1 MIKLSLIVAVQ
12 KNTNVIASN
21 NSIPWNNSDD
31 LQMFK
36 KITSYT
42 GISNYPNILI
52 CGYNTFKTL
61 PELKDRIVIVLTKNN
76 TELIFKNNYVCSSWI
91 DIFNLIKT
99 LKYTNI
105 FVIGGKQLYEYAFNH
120 PYFHELYLT
129 IIDSKEKYENT
140 ISIDINYCK
149 LKLIQNNNMFY
160 HYVSKNQSFEVQYM
174 NTLNEIM
181 YNGTELSTRNSI
193 TRSINNVS
201 IKIDLA
207 DGFPLL
213 TIRKNFWKGIVEELL
228 WFISGSTNTYDLQK
242 KGVNIWNQN
251 STRQFLDNRGLN
263 HLPEGSIGKAYG
275 YQMRHLKVDQI
286 KEVIHLLKNDPN
298 SRRIMINLWNVD
310 ELNEMALPPC
320 AFVYCFTVENGKLN
334 CLLTQRSHDISLGWN
349 ISTASLLVHIL
360 AKTCDLNVG
369 TVMHVISNCHIYQ
382 QHYECIK
389 EILNNHPHKLP
400 QLNIKVK
407 RDNVEDYKFED
418 FELINYTYNIIKGK
432 MEMIA

>member
-12 KNTNVIASN
+12 KNTNVISSN
-21 NSIPWNNSDD
+21 GIIPWNIKED

-61 PELKDRIVIVLTKNN
+61 PKFNDRIIIVLTNN
-76 TELIFKNNYVCSSWI
+76 HINEIKDNYTCSNWK

-99 LKYTNI
+99 INYNKV
-105 FVIGGKQLYEYAFNH
+105 FVIGGKQLYEYALNH

-129 IIDSKEKYENT
+129 IIDNNEKYENT
-140 ISIDINYCK
+140 ISINIDYSK
-149 LKLIQNNNMFY
+149 LKLIENNNMFY
-160 HYVSKNQSFEVQYM
+160 HYIPKCYSFESQYI

-181 YNGTELSTRNSI
+181 NNGIELSTRNAI
-193 TRSINNVS
+193 TKSINNVS
-201 IKIDLA
+201 IKIDLN

-228 WFISGSTNTYDLQK
+228 WFISGSNNTKDLQK
-242 KGVNIWNQN
+242 KGINIWNQN
-251 STRQFLDNRGLN
+251 STRDFLDKRGLTN
-263 HLPEGSIGKAYG
+263 LPEGSIGKSYG
-275 YQMRHLKVDQI
+275 YQMRHLKIDQI
-286 KEVIHLLKNDPN
+286 KEVIYLLKNDPN

-310 ELNEMALPPC
+310 DLNEMALPPC
-320 AFVYCFTVENGKLN
+320 AFSYCFSVENNKLN

-360 AKTCDLNVG
+360 AKICDLNIG
-369 TVMHVISNCHIYQ
+369 NVMHVISNCHIYQ

-389 EILNNHPHKLP
+389 EILNNHPFKLP

-407 RDNVEDYKFED
+407 KDNIEDYIYED
-418 FELINYTYNIIKGK
+418 FELINYEYNIIKGK